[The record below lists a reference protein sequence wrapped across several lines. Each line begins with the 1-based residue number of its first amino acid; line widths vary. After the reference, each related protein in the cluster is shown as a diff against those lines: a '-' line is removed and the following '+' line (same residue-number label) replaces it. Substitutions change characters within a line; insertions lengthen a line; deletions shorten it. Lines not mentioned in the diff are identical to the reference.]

1 MSRTIPIIKLYDII
15 LVSIQIELSDNLVIQ
30 LRDDI
35 TEEIRNTGANGLII
49 EVSGI
54 DILDS
59 FIARSIRDI
68 AQIAKLMG
76 VHTILVGLD
85 PDMAITLVE
94 MGLTLSGVST
104 ALNLESAIEKFS
116 EQQKDM
122 KFDVENIFNKEQE
135 RDSISELD

>member
-1 MSRTIPIIKLYDII
+1 MSRTIPIIKLYDVI
-15 LVSIQIELSDNLVIQ
+15 LVSIQIELSDKLVIQ

-35 TEEIRNTGANGLII
+35 TDEIRNTGANGLII

-116 EQQKDM
+116 GQQKDV
-122 KFDVENIFNKEQE
+122 KLETEDIFNRELEK
-135 RDSISELD
+135 DFFPELD

>member
-116 EQQKDM
+116 EQQIH
-122 KFDVENIFNKEQE
+122 NQE
-135 RDSISELD
+135 VDTHLKVIQRISGFL